1 MTNEEKIK
9 ALKENTSAFGLMPKE
24 LKHKAIEIGKK
35 EFRFLE
41 RGLSGWYTC
50 ARDSVFGIENIF
62 RLRPDYAEEPE
73 VIELEIYADY
83 EGDWC
88 VNGYAYIDAPALCPK
103 EGYRFAGYRYKEVM
117 YLTWKPMLYVNEHMM
132 TQENYGGSTCG
143 SLYAGTTA
151 VFPTHAVYK
160 KEVK

>member
-9 ALKENTSAFGLMPKE
+9 ALKENTSAFGLMDKE
-24 LKHKAIEIGKK
+24 LQDKARDIGKK

-62 RLRPDYAEEPE
+62 RLRHDYAEEPE
-73 VIELEIYADY
+73 VIELEIKK
-83 EGDWC
+83 
-88 VNGYAYIDAPALCPK
+88 NAYGELVVIFDGNNRTYTMCPALCPMK
-103 EGYRFAGYRYKEVM
+103 GYRFKHYKYDDCNSLKQV
-117 YLTWKPMLYVNEHMM
+117 KHSRNE
-132 TQENYGGSTCG
+132 T
-143 SLYAGTTA
+143 

-160 KEVK
+160 KVESKNE

>member
-9 ALKENTSAFGLMPKE
+9 VLKENEKPFGLMDKE
-24 LKHKAIEIGKK
+24 LQAKAREIGKK

-73 VIELEIYADY
+73 VIELEIKQDN
-83 EGDWC
+83 ERDWC
-88 VNGYAYIDAPALCPK
+88 VNGYTYTNAPALCPK
-103 EGYRFAGYRYKEVM
+103 EGYRFAGYKYEDGM
-117 YLTWKPMLYVNEHMM
+117 YRLTPVGHWEMD
-132 TQENYGGSTCG
+132 GSTKLDDLSKG
-143 SLYAGTTA
+143 IL
-151 VFPTHAVYK
+151 FPTHAVYK
-160 KEVK
+160 KVEG